1 VRALFARRWVRRLVL
16 GGVVLVIVV
25 VGGPFVYIHF
35 IEGTA
40 PPRLA
45 IPTTTSTGASGSAPT
60 ADQSADGTWRISSG
74 SQAGYRVQE
83 VLFGQDN
90 TAVGRTG
97 DITGTVSIAHS
108 AVTAG
113 SFTVNLSTVTSDR
126 SQRDGQF
133 RGRIMNVARYPNATF
148 VLSQPITLP
157 AGAESGKT
165 VSVQATGQ
173 LTLHGTTR
181 QVAVS
186 MQARLSGGAM
196 QVSGSIPIT
205 FADWNITNPSLGPV
219 TTQDHGTM
227 EFLLNL
233 SRS

>member
-1 VRALFARRWVRRLVL
+1 MGALFARRWVRRLVL
-16 GGVVLVIVV
+16 GLVALVILV

-35 IEGTA
+35 IEGKA
-40 PPRLA
+40 PSRLA
-45 IPTTTSTGASGSAPT
+45 IPPTASTGASGSPSP
-60 ADQSADGTWRISSG
+60 ADHSADGTWKVSSG

-97 DITGTVSIAHS
+97 DITGTVTIVHS
-108 AVTAG
+108 SVTAG

-126 SQRDGQF
+126 SQRDSQF
-133 RGRIMNVARYPNATF
+133 RGRIMDVARYPDATF
-148 VLSQPITLP
+148 VLSQPIALP
-157 AGAESGKT
+157 TGADSGKT
-165 VSVQATGQ
+165 VSAQATGQ

-181 QVAVS
+181 QVAVPE
-186 MQARLSGGAM
+186 QARLSGGAM

-205 FADWNITNPSLGPV
+205 FADWNITNPSFGPI

-227 EFLLNL
+227 EFLLKL

>member
-1 VRALFARRWVRRLVL
+1 VFARRWVRRLAL
-16 GGVVLVIVV
+16 GVVALVILA

-35 IEGTA
+35 IEGKA

-45 IPTTTSTGASGSAPT
+45 LSTTTSTGASGSTSA
-60 ADQSADGTWRISSG
+60 ADQSADGTWKVSSG

-83 VLFGQDN
+83 VLFGQDH

-97 DITGTVSIAHS
+97 DVTGAVTIAHS
-108 AVTAG
+108 SVAAG
-113 SFTVNLSTVTSDR
+113 SFTVNLSTVTSDQ

-173 LTLHGTTR
+173 LTLRGTTR
-181 QVAVS
+181 QVTVP
-186 MQARLSGGAM
+186 MQARLSGGAV

-205 FADWNITNPSLGPV
+205 FADWNITNPSFGPV

-227 EFLLNL
+227 EFLLDL